1 MKKDNINKDKKTLLS
16 IDQFEETH
24 PQIDTEDVLSTYV
37 EYLQEYFGS
46 SKTIAFR
53 WALQE
58 ETTNIYDLDDEE
70 DLENI
75 GTYWIDSTHNSH
87 NYDSDVRYMHFFT
100 DLDDKDNI
108 LLGVDNEFDHKAN
121 LEIFALDP
129 ELLEK
134 YEGEGYYDDEADT
147 LNQITEYAIPSNEI
161 KRSDLVDTLP
171 LTDDRL
177 NSHGYDSVTE
187 AYKRV
192 DNMYKDFYDDEEYE
206 L

>member
-1 MKKDNINKDKKTLLS
+1 MKKDNINKDKKPLLS
-16 IDQFEETH
+16 IDQFEDAH

-134 YEGEGYYDDEADT
+134 
-147 LNQITEYAIPSNEI
+147 
-161 KRSDLVDTLP
+161 
-171 LTDDRL
+171 
-177 NSHGYDSVTE
+177 
-187 AYKRV
+187 
-192 DNMYKDFYDDEEYE
+192 
-206 L
+206 